1 MFTSSKQQMAYHFSN
16 YPSAALLDPDS
27 HIFETESIIFAI

>member
-16 YPSAALLDPDS
+16 YLSAALLDPNPPF
-27 HIFETESIIFAI
+27 FETESIIFAI

>member
-16 YPSAALLDPDS
+16 YPSEALLDPNS
-27 HIFETESIIFAI
+27 PFFEIESIIFAI